1 MSNKAIGID
10 LGTTYSCV
18 GVYNNNKVEIIPN
31 EMGMNTT
38 PSVVSFEGKERLI
51 GQAAKDQI
59 TKNYKNTIYDA
70 KRLIGRRYTD
80 KTVKED
86 MKKWPFKIEKD
97 ENSDRPVIVVEYLN
111 EIKKFFPEE
120 ISSMVLGKMKKIAED
135 YLSTSITDAII
146 TVPAYF
152 NDSQRQSTKDAGRI
166 AGLNVMRIINE
177 PTAAAI
183 AYGLDNKS
191 DNEKTV
197 LVFDLGG
204 GTFDV
209 SILVLNE
216 ETFEVKSTSGNTHLG
231 GEDFDN
237 RLMQFCIEKFKED
250 TDVNIELNQKALR
263 RLKQYCE
270 NAKRALSSA
279 IETTIEIENLAED
292 EDLNVIIS
300 RAEFEEKCKDLFEK
314 CFESIK
320 QAMEEAGLSKNEID
334 DIVLVGGS
342 SRIPKI
348 QEMIKQFF
356 NGKELCKNIN
366 PDEAVAYGAAYQAA
380 VLNANEYGDDGLE
393 KLVVDE
399 NEGLEKLVL
408 VDVTPLSLG
417 IEVQGG
423 IMSNIIN
430 KNTPIP
436 IKKVK
441 KYKTTVKD
449 QSEAKITIYQGERK
463 LVQDNVKIGDFT
475 VKIKGRGPAGSIK
488 FNITFEV
495 DVNSVLN
502 VSAVEIKENVTS
514 ECSVIAEKMQM
525 SEELIEK
532 KIEEAKKFKEQD
544 QKNVEAIRERINL
557 ENMCYSYKQKT
568 NSNQM
573 NVINEILRWLKNN
586 KKNLELN
593 DIIAQKEKLLNAFK

>member
-51 GQAAKDQI
+51 GQAAKDKI
-59 TKNYKNTIYDA
+59 TQNYKNTIYDA

-97 ENSDRPVIVVEYLN
+97 ENSDRPLIVVEYLN

-237 RLMQFCIEKFKED
+237 RLMQFCIEKFKEE

-279 IETTIEIENLAED
+279 IETTIEIENLAKN
-292 EDLNVIIS
+292 EDLNVTITRI
-300 RAEFEEKCKDLFEK
+300 EFEEKCKDLFEK

-356 NGKELCKNIN
+356 NGKELCKSIN
-366 PDEAVAYGAAYQAA
+366 PDEAVAYGAAYQA
-380 VLNANEYGDDGLE
+380 
-393 KLVVDE
+393 
-399 NEGLEKLVL
+399 
-408 VDVTPLSLG
+408 
-417 IEVQGG
+417 
-423 IMSNIIN
+423 
-430 KNTPIP
+430 
-436 IKKVK
+436 
-441 KYKTTVKD
+441 
-449 QSEAKITIYQGERK
+449 
-463 LVQDNVKIGDFT
+463 
-475 VKIKGRGPAGSIK
+475 
-488 FNITFEV
+488 
-495 DVNSVLN
+495 
-502 VSAVEIKENVTS
+502 
-514 ECSVIAEKMQM
+514 
-525 SEELIEK
+525 
-532 KIEEAKKFKEQD
+532 
-544 QKNVEAIRERINL
+544 
-557 ENMCYSYKQKT
+557 
-568 NSNQM
+568 
-573 NVINEILRWLKNN
+573 
-586 KKNLELN
+586 
-593 DIIAQKEKLLNAFK
+593 

>member
-237 RLMQFCIEKFKED
+237 RLMQFCIEKFKEE

-279 IETTIEIENLAED
+279 QETTIEIQSLAEN
-292 EDLNVIIS
+292 EDLNVTITRS
-300 RAEFEEKCKDLFEK
+300 KFEEKCKDLFEK

-320 QAMEEAGLSKNEID
+320 QAMKEAGLSKDE
-334 DIVLVGGS
+334 
-342 SRIPKI
+342 
-348 QEMIKQFF
+348 
-356 NGKELCKNIN
+356 IN
-366 PDEAVAYGAAYQAA
+366 PPAIYAKNPTGQ
-380 VLNANEYGDDGLE
+380 LNWLY
-393 KLVVDE
+393 
-399 NEGLEKLVL
+399 
-408 VDVTPLSLG
+408 P
-417 IEVQGG
+417 
-423 IMSNIIN
+423 
-430 KNTPIP
+430 
-436 IKKVK
+436 
-441 KYKTTVKD
+441 
-449 QSEAKITIYQGERK
+449 
-463 LVQDNVKIGDFT
+463 
-475 VKIKGRGPAGSIK
+475 SI
-488 FNITFEV
+488 FF
-495 DVNSVLN
+495 
-502 VSAVEIKENVTS
+502 
-514 ECSVIAEKMQM
+514 M
-525 SEELIEK
+525 
-532 KIEEAKKFKEQD
+532 
-544 QKNVEAIRERINL
+544 
-557 ENMCYSYKQKT
+557 
-568 NSNQM
+568 
-573 NVINEILRWLKNN
+573 
-586 KKNLELN
+586 
-593 DIIAQKEKLLNAFK
+593 

>member
-51 GQAAKDQI
+51 GQAAKDKI
-59 TKNYKNTIYDA
+59 TQNYKNTIYDA
-70 KRLIGRRYTD
+70 KRLIGRRYSD

-135 YLSTSITDAII
+135 YLSTSIKDAII

-191 DNEKTV
+191 NNEKTV

-237 RLMQFCIEKFKED
+237 RLMQFCIEKFKEE

-279 IETTIEIENLAED
+279 IETTIEIDNLAED
-292 EDLNVIIS
+292 EDLNITIS

-380 VLNANEYGDDGLE
+380 VLNANECGDD
-393 KLVVDE
+393 
-399 NEGLEKLVL
+399 EGLEKLVL

-436 IKKVK
+436 FKKVK
-441 KYKTTVKD
+441 KYKTTVEN
-449 QSEAKITIYQGERK
+449 QAEAKITIYQGERK

-475 VKIKGRGPAGSIK
+475 VKIKGKGPAGSIK

-514 ECSVIAEKMQM
+514 ECVVTAEKMQM

-532 KIEEAKKFKEQD
+532 KIEEAKKFQEQD

-557 ENMCYSYKQKT
+557 ENMCYSYKQKA

-573 NVINEILRWLKNN
+573 NVINEILRWVQRN

>member
-51 GQAAKDQI
+51 GQAAKDKI
-59 TKNYKNTIYDA
+59 TQNYKNTIYDA

-237 RLMQFCIEKFKED
+237 RLMQFCIEKFKEE

-279 IETTIEIENLAED
+279 IETTIEIENLAKN
-292 EDLNVIIS
+292 EDLNVTITRI
-300 RAEFEEKCKDLFEK
+300 EFEEKCKDLFEK

-356 NGKELCKNIN
+356 NGKELCKSIN
-366 PDEAVAYGAAYQAA
+366 PDEAVAYGAAYQA
-380 VLNANEYGDDGLE
+380 
-393 KLVVDE
+393 
-399 NEGLEKLVL
+399 
-408 VDVTPLSLG
+408 
-417 IEVQGG
+417 
-423 IMSNIIN
+423 
-430 KNTPIP
+430 
-436 IKKVK
+436 
-441 KYKTTVKD
+441 
-449 QSEAKITIYQGERK
+449 
-463 LVQDNVKIGDFT
+463 
-475 VKIKGRGPAGSIK
+475 
-488 FNITFEV
+488 
-495 DVNSVLN
+495 
-502 VSAVEIKENVTS
+502 
-514 ECSVIAEKMQM
+514 
-525 SEELIEK
+525 
-532 KIEEAKKFKEQD
+532 
-544 QKNVEAIRERINL
+544 
-557 ENMCYSYKQKT
+557 
-568 NSNQM
+568 
-573 NVINEILRWLKNN
+573 
-586 KKNLELN
+586 
-593 DIIAQKEKLLNAFK
+593 

>member
-18 GVYNNNKVEIIPN
+18 GVYNNEKVEIIPN

-51 GQAAKDQI
+51 GQAAKDKI
-59 TKNYKNTIYDA
+59 TQNYKNTIYDA

-80 KTVKED
+80 KTVKDD

-97 ENSDRPVIVVEYLN
+97 ENSDRPLIVVEYLN

-237 RLMQFCIEKFKED
+237 RLMQFCIEKFKEE

-279 IETTIEIENLAED
+279 IETTIEIDNLAED
-292 EDLNVIIS
+292 EDLNINIS

-320 QAMEEAGLSKNEID
+320 QAMKEAGLSKDEIN

-399 NEGLEKLVL
+399 NKGLEKLVL

-449 QSEAKITIYQGERK
+449 QPEAKITIYQGERK
-463 LVQDNVKIGDFT
+463 LVKDNVKIGDFT
-475 VKIKGRGPAGSIK
+475 VKIKGKGPAGSIK

-514 ECSVIAEKMQM
+514 ECVVTAEKMQM

-532 KIEEAKKFKEQD
+532 KIEEAKKFQEQD
-544 QKNVEAIRERINL
+544 QKNVEAIKERINL
-557 ENMCYSYKQKT
+557 ENMCYSYKQKA
-568 NSNQM
+568 NNNQM
-573 NVINEILRWLKNN
+573 NIINEILKWVQKN

-593 DIIAQKEKLLNAFK
+593 DIITQKEKLLNAFK

>member
-120 ISSMVLGKMKKIAED
+120 ISSMVLGKMKKIAEE

-237 RLMQFCIEKFKED
+237 RLMQFCIEKFKEE

-449 QSEAKITIYQGERK
+449 QPEAKITIYQGERK

>member
-18 GVYNNNKVEIIPN
+18 GVYHNDKVEIIPN

-51 GQAAKDQI
+51 GQAAKDKI
-59 TKNYKNTIYDA
+59 TQNYKNTIYDA

-97 ENSDRPVIVVEYLN
+97 ENSDYPVIVVEYLN
-111 EIKKFFPEE
+111 EIKKFHAEE
-120 ISSMVLGKMKKIAED
+120 ISAMVLMKMKKIAED
-135 YLSTSITDAII
+135 YLNKSITDAII

-183 AYGLDNKS
+183 AYGLDHKS
-191 DNEKTV
+191 NDEKTV

-216 ETFEVKSTSGNTHLG
+216 DTFEVKSTSGNTHLG

-237 RLMQFCIEKFKED
+237 RLMQLCIEKFKEETGVD
-250 TDVNIELNQKALR
+250 IESNQKVLR
-263 RLKQYCE
+263 KLKNYCE

-279 IETTIEIENLAED
+279 QETTIEIENLAEN
-292 EDLNVIIS
+292 EDLNVTIT
-300 RAEFEEKCKDLFEK
+300 RPEFEEKCKDLFEK

-348 QEMIKQFF
+348 QEMIKDYF

-366 PDEAVAYGAAYQAA
+366 PDEAVAYGAAYQAS
-380 VLNANEYGDDGLE
+380 VLKANECGDD
-393 KLVVDE
+393 
-399 NEGLEKLVL
+399 EGLEKLVL

-423 IMSNIIN
+423 IMSNIIK

-441 KYKTTVKD
+441 KYKTTVED
-449 QSEAKITIYQGERK
+449 QPEAKITIYQGERK
-463 LVQDNVKIGDFT
+463 LVKDNVKIGDFT
-475 VKIKGRGPAGSIK
+475 VKIKGKGPAGSIK

-502 VSAVEIKENVTS
+502 VSAVEIKENVTN
-514 ECSVIAEKMQM
+514 ECTVIAEKMQM
-525 SEELIEK
+525 SEDLIEK
-532 KIEEAKKFKEQD
+532 KIEEAKKFAEQD

-557 ENMCYSYKQKT
+557 ENMCYSYREKANNNQK
-568 NSNQM
+568 NI
-573 NVINEILRWLKNN
+573 INEILKWVQKN

-593 DIIAQKEKLLNAFK
+593 DIIAQKEKLLNAFN

>member
-51 GQAAKDQI
+51 GQAAKDKI
-59 TKNYKNTIYDA
+59 TQNYKNTIYDA

-80 KTVKED
+80 KTVKDD

-97 ENSDRPVIVVEYLN
+97 ENSDRPLIVVEYLN

-135 YLSTSITDAII
+135 YLSTSIKDAII

-216 ETFEVKSTSGNTHLG
+216 DTFEVKSTSGNTHLG

-237 RLMQFCIEKFKED
+237 RLMQFCIEKFKEE

-279 IETTIEIENLAED
+279 IETTIEIDNLAED
-292 EDLNVIIS
+292 EDLNITIS

-366 PDEAVAYGAAYQAA
+366 PDEAVAYGAAYQAS
-380 VLNANEYGDDGLE
+380 VLKANECGD
-393 KLVVDE
+393 
-399 NEGLEKLVL
+399 EGLEKLVL

-423 IMSNIIN
+423 IMSNIIK

-436 IKKVK
+436 FKKVK
-441 KYKTTVKD
+441 KYKTTVEN
-449 QSEAKITIYQGERK
+449 QAEAKITIYQGERK
-463 LVQDNVKIGDFT
+463 LVKDNVKIGDFT

-514 ECSVIAEKMQM
+514 ECVVTAEKMQM

-532 KIEEAKKFKEQD
+532 KIEEAKKFKEQA

-557 ENMCYSYKQKT
+557 ENMCYSYKQKA
-568 NSNQM
+568 NNNQM
-573 NVINEILRWLKNN
+573 NIINEILKWVQKN

-593 DIIAQKEKLLNAFK
+593 DIIAQKEKLLNTFK